1 MEKLDAWVNFNEL
14 DVFEFYNKFKNL
26 KRSYI
31 FDILNQ
37 FNVLSQQ
44 NKNNLGVTFDSLTK
58 LGIFLSNITKINEKF
73 KKELNNFLIRIILN
87 SSIGYALPVFKYENN
102 VYSKNSDNFV
112 TINLNNELDKLNT
125 LFNEMPNDII
135 VIFDI
140 LIKKEILTIYY
151 MKINSSDDEK

>member
-73 KKELNNFLIRIILN
+73 KKELNNFLIKIILN

-125 LFNEMPNDII
+125 LFNEMSNDII

-140 LIKKEILTIYY
+140 LIKKEILIIYY
-151 MKINSSDDEK
+151 MKINTSDDEK